1 MNNPPLSLY
10 IELNIF
16 ASPFNEDKV
25 YISSQRKHAPLW
37 PYYKKTYFIV
47 FTKVSWDIHLLWYYK
62 TFVSKVIYKKI
73 CFVTF
78 WLLIFA
84 LRKRKTSFL
93 VYLKSSNN
101 SFLVLDLFNRYGHV
115 KSFYKSFCNIFINN
129 LLNIQVFDSWR
140 LWYQHITVPVAYVTE
155 IRFFLQ
161 KDNIVYVS
169 KHIL

>member
-47 FTKVSWDIHLLWYYK
+47 FTKVSWDIHLLWYYE

-101 SFLVLDLFNRYGHV
+101 SFLVLDCISRFLLDIGGISKAMILIYYCPCGLCYGN
-115 KSFYKSFCNIFINN
+115 YIF
-129 LLNIQVFDSWR
+129 FTKR
-140 LWYQHITVPVAYVTE
+140 
-155 IRFFLQ
+155 
-161 KDNIVYVS
+161 
-169 KHIL
+169 

>member
-47 FTKVSWDIHLLWYYK
+47 FTKVSWDIHLLWYYE

-101 SFLVLDLFNRYGHV
+101 SFLVLDSIYIISMAKSNLFISHFAIYLSITFWTFKFSILEGHDNNILLSLWLMLR
-115 KSFYKSFCNIFINN
+115 KLYFFYKK
-129 LLNIQVFDSWR
+129 
-140 LWYQHITVPVAYVTE
+140 IT
-155 IRFFLQ
+155 
-161 KDNIVYVS
+161 
-169 KHIL
+169 

>member
-101 SFLVLDLFNRYGHV
+101 SFLVLDLGMA
-115 KSFYKSFCNIFINN
+115 KSHLFISHFEIYFSITFWTFKFSILEGYDINIILSQWLMLRKLYFFYKK
-129 LLNIQVFDSWR
+129 
-140 LWYQHITVPVAYVTE
+140 IT
-155 IRFFLQ
+155 
-161 KDNIVYVS
+161 
-169 KHIL
+169 

>member
-47 FTKVSWDIHLLWYYK
+47 FTKVSWDIHLLWYYE

-101 SFLVLDLFNRYGHV
+101 SFLVLDSISRFLLDNGGISTVPNIYNRYGPV

-129 LLNIQVFDSWR
+129 LLNIQVFDSRRPW
-140 LWYQHITVPVAYVTE
+140 H
-155 IRFFLQ
+155 
-161 KDNIVYVS
+161 
-169 KHIL
+169 

>member
-47 FTKVSWDIHLLWYYK
+47 FTKVSWDIHLLWYYE

-101 SFLVLDLFNRYGHV
+101 SFLVLDLYNRYGQV
-115 KSFYKSFCNIFINN
+115 KYFYKSFCNIFINN
-129 LLNIQVFDSWR
+129 LLNIQVFDSRRPW
-140 LWYQHITVPVAYVTE
+140 H
-155 IRFFLQ
+155 
-161 KDNIVYVS
+161 
-169 KHIL
+169 

>member
-47 FTKVSWDIHLLWYYK
+47 FTKVSWDIHLLWYYE

-78 WLLIFA
+78 WLLIFV

-93 VYLKSSNN
+93 VYLKSWNN
-101 SFLVLDLFNRYGHV
+101 SFLVLDLFNRYGQV
-115 KSFYKSFCNIFINN
+115 KSFYKSFWNIFLNN
-129 LLNIQVFDSWR
+129 LLNIQVFDSRR
-140 LWYQHITVPVAYVTE
+140 LWY
-155 IRFFLQ
+155 
-161 KDNIVYVS
+161 
-169 KHIL
+169 

>member
-47 FTKVSWDIHLLWYYK
+47 FTKVSWDIHLLWYYE

-93 VYLKSSNN
+93 VYLKSWNN
-101 SFLVLDLFNRYGHV
+101 SFLVLDLFNRYGQV
-115 KSFYKSFCNIFINN
+115 KSFYKSFWNIFLNN
-129 LLNIQVFDSWR
+129 LLNIQVFDSRR
-140 LWYQHITVPVAYVTE
+140 LWY
-155 IRFFLQ
+155 
-161 KDNIVYVS
+161 
-169 KHIL
+169 

>member
-47 FTKVSWDIHLLWYYK
+47 FTKVSWDIHLLWYYE

-101 SFLVLDLFNRYGHV
+101 NFFVPDLYNRYGQV
-115 KSFYKSFCNIFINN
+115 KSFYKSFWNIFLNN
-129 LLNIQVFDSWR
+129 LLNIQVFDSRR
-140 LWYQHITVPVAYVTE
+140 LWY
-155 IRFFLQ
+155 
-161 KDNIVYVS
+161 
-169 KHIL
+169 